1 MTNYR
6 RSRMPLQH
14 LEDHKIGKTFFSSPS
29 QEKPD
34 RASPVFYICA
44 DVGRS
49 LCCYKYIKV
58 WYYITQNLCYGEK
71 LVKEY
76 INEALEKYIEKGTYP
91 WHMPGH
97 KRQPIEAVQN
107 VDNISKSRENFWNG
121 VYAHDFTEAKD
132 LDDMHE
138 PEMFI
143 ADSIAEMK
151 KVYGTFAT
159 YMLVNGSTSGL
170 MTAIHATCYRGD
182 VILAARNCHKAV
194 YNAICMLELEPE
206 YIVPDYVDMR
216 WRCGV
221 NQNGEQTITDGMTD
235 ASGESNRGTREKM
248 AASSEVNHETEE
260 KAAVNGEDDREVS
273 ERTDILGDIS
283 PDKVER
289 AINMLITDGR
299 KPRAVIITS
308 PTYEGVISDIRTI
321 AGIVHRYGIYL
332 IVDEAQGAHLNF
344 MEGHETAMQQGAD
357 IVIES
362 LHKTMPALTQT
373 SLLHVMNPK
382 LDERVRRYLQI
393 FQTSSPSYIFM
404 QSMEKAV
411 AFGAN
416 NRDEFARYG
425 RRLEAFAGKCDGLRN
440 IRLFRPDASSVK
452 NDEIC
457 NACKVFDHDEGRLV
471 FVVRPG
477 TVVESGQKFTG
488 VMLAE
493 ILADRY
499 GLIVEMASVSYVICI
514 SSVVDSA
521 DSYDILFNAVAEID
535 GNLGYE
541 PDKTDRQE
549 LDIIS
554 GRRSAMPPGTA
565 WDRLAENVPIE
576 GAAGKVS
583 GAFVYAY
590 PPGIPVL
597 APGEVVDRQAVNG
610 IKSMIDSRLNVA
622 GVNDGYIK
630 VLCGE

>member
-1 MTNYR
+1 MLR
-6 RSRMPLQH
+6 R
-14 LEDHKIGKTFFSSPS
+14 KT
-29 QEKPD
+29 
-34 RASPVFYICA
+34 
-44 DVGRS
+44 
-49 LCCYKYIKV
+49 
-58 WYYITQNLCYGEK
+58 
-71 LVKEY
+71 VKEY

-97 KRQPIEAVQN
+97 KRRPLEKSDGSMCLKDDENGGQSPQN

-143 ADSIAEMK
+143 ADSLAEMK

-170 MTAIHATCYRGD
+170 MTAIHATCRRGD
-182 VILAARNCHKAV
+182 IILAARNCHKAV

-216 WRCGV
+216 WRCGA
-221 NQNGEQTITDGMTD
+221 NQSMSDRMTD
-235 ASGESNRGTREKM
+235 ACGKDDCETREG
-248 AASSEVNHETEE
+248 TDIR
-260 KAAVNGEDDREVS
+260 GEGDRETP

-283 PDKVER
+283 PDKLER
-289 AINMLITDGR
+289 AINTMIADGR
-299 KPRAVIITS
+299 KPSAVIITS
-308 PTYEGVISDIRTI
+308 PTYEGVISDIRII
-321 AGIVHRYGIYL
+321 AEIAHRYGIYL

-344 MEGHETAMQQGAD
+344 MEGHETAMEQGAD

-416 NRDEFARYG
+416 NRAGFVEYG
-425 RRLEAFAGKCDGLRN
+425 RRLEIFAEKCDSLRN
-440 IRLFRPDASSVK
+440 IRLFRPGVNVSK
-452 NDEIC
+452 NDEGC
-457 NACKVFDHDEGRLV
+457 SACKVFDHDEGRLV

-477 TVVESGQKFTG
+477 TVDGSGQIFTG
-488 VMLAE
+488 VMLAD

-514 SSVVDSA
+514 SSVVDSV
-521 DSYDILFNAVAEID
+521 DSYDILFKAIEEID
-535 GNLGYE
+535 SGLEYRSIVDGS
-541 PDKTDRQE
+541 RAM
-549 LDIIS
+549 DIIS
-554 GRRSAMPPGTA
+554 GRRSAVVPGKA
-565 WDRLAENVPIE
+565 WDETSEMVPLELSVGRI
-576 GAAGKVS
+576 S

-597 APGEVVDRQAVNG
+597 APGEIVDERAVCGIDTMIRNG
-610 IKSMIDSRLNVA
+610 LNVS
-622 GVNDGYIK
+622 GVDDGCIA
-630 VLCGE
+630 VLCEK